1 MSNRCEAIPAGCD
14 LSAPEPESL
23 QGPSEHIRAEHR
35 LGRVRDPRQ
44 RALLRWRCGT
54 NGAGVLPPTPGSLE
68 VEEQNHRV
76 LQLHNGGAVRYAA
89 TRAAVRGEPLPYLA
103 DQRQGEQGGHAALT
117 QRRHRASVVARLS
130 AACRAMGGCTCS
142 THVACKRTYA
152 SRNAPQE
159 TDGDAPEGGR
169 HRASVGSR
177 ARRARGRFRVG
188 RRGWQGAGIGFAC
201 RKWSSTQRRLHRRRN
216 RSLRVV
222 RRRLRITGSQGSW
235 RCGVRASHLCAPRL
249 PRRRGRRQCGKRREA

>member
-54 NGAGVLPPTPGSLE
+54 NGAGVLPPMSGSFE

-103 DQRQGEQGGHAALT
+103 DQRQGEQGGYAALT

-130 AACRAMGGCTCS
+130 AARRAMGGLTCGA
-142 THVACKRTYA
+142 HVGCERTYA
-152 SRNAPQE
+152 SRDAPQE
-159 TDGDAPEGGR
+159 AGCDASECSR
-169 HRASVGSR
+169 HRISVGSR
-177 ARRARGRFRVG
+177 AWQARGRFRAG
-188 RRGWQGAGIGFAC
+188 WRGWQGTGIGFAC

-216 RSLRVV
+216 RSLGVV
-222 RRRLRITGSQGSW
+222 RHRLRIRGSQGSW
-235 RCGVRASHLCAPRL
+235 RCGVRANHLCAPRL
-249 PRRRGRRQCGKRREA
+249 RRRRGRRQCGMRREA

>member
-23 QGPSEHIRAEHR
+23 QRPSEHIRAEHR
-35 LGRVRDPRQ
+35 LGRVRDPRL

-54 NGAGVLPPTPGSLE
+54 NGAGVLPPTPGSFE

-103 DQRQGEQGGHAALT
+103 DQRQGEQGGNAALT

-130 AACRAMGGCTCS
+130 AARRAMGGCTS
-142 THVACKRTYA
+142 GAHVGCECTYA
-152 SRNAPQE
+152 SRDAPQE
-159 TDGDAPEGGR
+159 AGCDASERSR
-169 HRASVGSR
+169 HRISVGSR
-177 ARRARGRFRVG
+177 ARRARGRFRAV
-188 RRGWQGAGIGFAC
+188 RRGRQRAPRRRTHVLGTGVGCAC
-201 RKWSSTQRRLHRRRN
+201 RTCLNTRRRMHRRRN
-216 RSLRVV
+216 RSLGVV
-222 RRRLRITGSQGSW
+222 RRRLRIRGSQGFW
-235 RCGVRASHLCAPRL
+235 RC
-249 PRRRGRRQCGKRREA
+249 